1 MGLAAVLRARP
12 SGTLPPAEEATAAM
26 SYVIGFAPWIIW
38 AVLSGSNWRVG
49 LCVAALAALALA
61 VRARHQHDLDLLTA
75 VTFLF
80 FAVMA
85 VIALAD
91 PQSGLHNWTTAL
103 SAGALAV
110 IAWVSLAVRRP
121 FTLSIAKKQVPEE
134 AWNHPL
140 FLRTNDVIT
149 AVWAGAFTLSCLACA
164 LIVHAN
170 RKDSAALI
178 VAQVLGFAVPMGFT
192 VLYSN
197 RAKGEELARAAE
209 SGGQAQAQ
217 AETP

>member
-1 MGLAAVLRARP
+1 
-12 SGTLPPAEEATAAM
+12 M

-38 AVLSGSNWRVG
+38 AVLSGTNWRVG
-49 LCVAALAALALA
+49 LCAAALAALAL
-61 VRARHQHDLDLLTA
+61 VVHARRRHDLDLLTA

-91 PQSGLHNWTTAL
+91 PQSGLHNWTAAL
-103 SAGALAV
+103 SAGTLAV
-110 IAWVSLAVRRP
+110 IAWVSLALRRP
-121 FTLSIAKKQVPEE
+121 FTLSIAKKQVPED
-134 AWNHPL
+134 AWGHPL
-140 FLRTNDVIT
+140 FLRTNDVLT

-170 RKDSAALI
+170 AKDSAALI

-197 RAKGEELARAAE
+197 RATAKGEELRRHAE
-209 SGGQAQAQ
+209 AGGQAQT
-217 AETP
+217 ETP